1 MNVKTKN
8 YTLEKKVYINL
19 AFKRVMKQQ
28 GWIAALAAFVICL
41 GYIWVA
47 SIWWFIAAFIG
58 VLLYMLFWYIQ
69 FYAVTQM
76 EQSKML
82 FQKFFYEINSKDILM
97 KINAREGMPIKW
109 DQIQKAEIGKD
120 SFVLYINRAQL
131 LYWPFRIFNTENER
145 KFVAS
150 VLKAK
155 GLVK

>member
-8 YTLEKKVYINL
+8 YSLEKKAYISL

-109 DQIQKAEIGKD
+109 DQIQKADIGKD
-120 SFVLYINRAQL
+120 FFVLYINRAQL

-150 VLKAK
+150 ILKAK